1 MNAISE
7 YIAVAL
13 ASTFKFVGGPVAGI
27 AMGLSWVETTI
38 CSTVGMMVT
47 VLLITYGSSVVKR
60 FSSFK
65 WFQVFVAFLR
75 RLAPLRWLKN
85 LFRPRKLFT
94 RTTRMAVKVK
104 NRLGLWG
111 VAFLTPFLFT
121 PILGTF
127 IALSFRFPKRE
138 ILHKMLVCGLVAG
151 FLQTVAIHYIKVLF

>member
-1 MNAISE
+1 MNPIAE

-27 AMGLSWVETTI
+27 AMGLSWVETAV
-38 CSTVGMMVT
+38 CSTIGMMVT
-47 VLLITYGSSVVKR
+47 VLLIVYGSGMIKR
-60 FSSFK
+60 ACSFQ
-65 WFQVFVAFLR
+65 WFQKLVTSVKALR
-75 RLAPLRWLKN
+75 SFRWFKN
-85 LFRPRKLFT
+85 LFRPRKLFSK
-94 RTTRMAVKVK
+94 TTRMAVKVK

-138 ILHKMLVCGLVAG
+138 ILHKMLVCALLAG
-151 FLQTVAIHYIKVLF
+151 FLQTAAIHYLRVLF